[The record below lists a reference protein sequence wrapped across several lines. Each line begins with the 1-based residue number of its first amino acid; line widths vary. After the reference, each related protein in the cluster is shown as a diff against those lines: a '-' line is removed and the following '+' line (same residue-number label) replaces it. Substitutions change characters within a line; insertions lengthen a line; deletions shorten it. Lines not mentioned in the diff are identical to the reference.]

1 MTRVCPFCNNPV
13 ARGFKRHKQECAK
26 KYLSGLGLPVGT
38 KPPNRLG
45 DTPPTRGRMALHL
58 TPAEHDAD
66 PPSGWT
72 VRKLTA
78 RRWQLLN
85 RRGGVLDTF
94 DTKKQAEEAKKSGF
108 LVNLYEKEGRWFKG
122 ETPPGH
128 RPYSE
133 CKAKMDEVAAREGLL

>member
-58 TPAEHDAD
+58 TPAEHNAD

-78 RRWQLLN
+78 RRW
-85 RRGGVLDTF
+85 
-94 DTKKQAEEAKKSGF
+94 
-108 LVNLYEKEGRWFKG
+108 GR
-122 ETPPGH
+122 TVRPYPGH
-128 RPYSE
+128 GYTVTGN
-133 CKAKMDEVAAREGLL
+133 DQYDTIVAALEAIRDGEV